1 MKVIAQYG
9 LLLLVGLASICAAAP
24 PAPGQLAADVN
35 IPSVLALHPA
45 IEPAPVVEPK
55 VTVVQLTAPRPDIGK
70 RLWLASI
77 AAVVAATAFDA
88 ATSWGKQEANPLLA
102 SPNGTFGPRGLAIK
116 AGMAGALLVP
126 QFWLH
131 KHKPLQTGF
140 TVANFADAAVFTGVS
155 IHNLGV
161 SR

>member
-1 MKVIAQYG
+1 VNVIARCG
-9 LLLLVGLASICAAAP
+9 LFLLVGLVSVCAAAP

-35 IPSVLALHPA
+35 ISSVLALHPA
-45 IEPAPVVEPK
+45 IEPAPVVPQVK
-55 VTVVQLTAPRPDIGK
+55 VVQLDASRPDIGK

-77 AAVVAATAFDA
+77 AAMVAATDFDA